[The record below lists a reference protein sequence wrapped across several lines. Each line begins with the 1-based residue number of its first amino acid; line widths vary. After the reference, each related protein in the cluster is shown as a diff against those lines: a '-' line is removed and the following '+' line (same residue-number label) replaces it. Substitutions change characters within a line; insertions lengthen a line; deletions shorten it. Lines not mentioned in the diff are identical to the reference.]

1 MRSKGDQAGAR
12 GLSYSHHAGLACRK
26 DPIMH
31 LRHVSRGCRTLICLA
46 LLWTGQTVTTATAAD
61 NRTTALVKAVQR
73 ASASVVNIHSEK
85 TSREQHPSFGQ
96 PTARK
101 INGMGTG
108 IIIDERGYIVTN
120 QHVVMD
126 TDLLKVTLK
135 NGGTYR
141 AELISFD
148 PKHDLAIIKI
158 NAQGPLQVAP
168 MGTSADIMLGETVIA
183 IGNAFGYEHT
193 VTQGIV
199 SALGR
204 NVEVNEKQGYKNLI
218 QTDASINP
226 GNSGGPLLNL
236 DGEVVGINVAIR
248 AGAQRI
254 GFAIPIDDA
263 RIRLAKLLDIQKLS
277 STWHGLVGKDIKTS
291 TEHMQLQVQ
300 TTMPNSPALEAGLKT
315 GDIVTKV
322 ADQLIR
328 DQADWERALLGRN
341 AGDKVEVEVL
351 RDGQATPLTLAL
363 ASTSR
368 TAITAQRPVAPKVAM
383 VARANNSDAATP
395 ELSADEERIWQ
406 VLGVRLGPAP
416 ADKVQAVAPRFNGGM
431 RVLEVRPNSPAQQE
445 KIFKGDILCG
455 LHIWQTETVNNV
467 MYVLNHGELNTFGP
481 LRFYVIRDSQTLYGH
496 LKVSTSLTQQATPQ
510 AGVELQHAAIGKSK

>member
-1 MRSKGDQAGAR
+1 M
-12 GLSYSHHAGLACRK
+12 
-26 DPIMH
+26 
-31 LRHVSRGCRTLICLA
+31 CLA
-46 LLWTGQTVTTATAAD
+46 LFGAGLMERGAAAAD
-61 NRTTALVKAVQR
+61 NRTTALVRAVQR
-73 ASASVVNIHSEK
+73 ASPSVVNIHSEK
-85 TSREQHPSFGQ
+85 TSRDPQTAYGQ
-96 PTARK
+96 PAARK

-126 TDLLKVTLK
+126 TDALKVTLK

-158 NAQGPLQVAP
+158 NAPGSLPVAP

-193 VTQGIV
+193 ITQGIV

-263 RIRLAKLLDIQKLS
+263 RVRVAKLLDIQKLS
-277 STWHGLVGKDIKTS
+277 NTWHGLVGKDVKTT
-291 TEHMQLQVQ
+291 TENMQLQVQ
-300 TTMPNSPALEAGLKT
+300 ATMPNSPALEAGLKS
-315 GDIVTKV
+315 GDIVVKV
-322 ADQLIR
+322 ADQSVR

-341 AGDKVEVEVL
+341 PGDKVELEVL
-351 RDGQATPLTLAL
+351 RGGQTTPLTLAL
-363 ASTSR
+363 ASNSR
-368 TAITAQRPVAPKVAM
+368 TSATALRNAPSIKPTVI
-383 VARANNSDAATP
+383 ARANNADAPAP
-395 ELSADEERIWQ
+395 ELTADEERVWQ

-416 ADKVQAVAPRFNGGM
+416 SDKVQTVAPRFNGGL
-431 RVLEVRPNSPAQQE
+431 RVLEVRANSPAQQE
-445 KIFKGDILCG
+445 KIYKGDILCG
-455 LHIWQTETVNNV
+455 LHIWQTENLNNV
-467 MYVLNHGELNTFGP
+467 MYVLNHNELSSFGP
-481 LRFYVIRDSQTLYGH
+481 LRFYVVRDSQTLYGH
-496 LKVSTSLTQQATPQ
+496 LKVTPSLSQHPTPEKL
-510 AGVELQHAAIGKSK
+510 VEQQHAAVLEKSK

>member
-1 MRSKGDQAGAR
+1 
-12 GLSYSHHAGLACRK
+12 
-26 DPIMH
+26 MH
-31 LRHVSRGCRTLICLA
+31 LRQVSRSFRTLICLTV
-46 LLWTGQTVTTATAAD
+46 LWSGRMVTEVAAAD

-73 ASASVVNIHSEK
+73 ASSSVVNIRTEK
-85 TSREQHPSFGQ
+85 TSREPQQTAYGQ
-96 PTARK
+96 PAPLRK

-126 TDLLKVTLK
+126 TDSLRVTLK

-158 NAQGPLQVAP
+158 NAPGSLPVAP

-183 IGNAFGYEHT
+183 IGNAFGYEDT
-193 VTQGIV
+193 ITQGIV

-226 GNSGGPLLNL
+226 GNSGGPLVNL

-263 RIRLAKLLDIQKLS
+263 RIRVAKLLDIQKLS
-277 STWHGLVGKDIKTS
+277 NTWHGLVAKDIKT
-291 TEHMQLQVQ
+291 TNDNMQLQVQ
-300 TTMPNSPALEAGLKT
+300 STLPNSPALEAGLKS
-315 GDIVTKV
+315 GDIVVKV
-322 ADQLIR
+322 ANQTVR

-341 AGDKVEVEVL
+341 AGDRVELEVL
-351 RDGQATPLTLAL
+351 REGHSTPLTLAL
-363 ASTSR
+363 ASNSR
-368 TAITAQRPVAPKVAM
+368 GVASTQRNVSAAKPLVI
-383 VARANNSDAATP
+383 ARANNADAPANEMTP
-395 ELSADEERIWQ
+395 DEERVWQ
-406 VLGVRLGPAP
+406 VLGVRLGAAP
-416 ADKVQAVAPRFNGGM
+416 SEKIQAVAPRFNGGL

-445 KIFKGDILCG
+445 QIYRGDILCG
-455 LHIWQTETVNNV
+455 LHIWQTENINNV
-467 MYVLNHGELNTFGP
+467 MYVLNHSDLNTFGP
-481 LRFYVIRDSQTLYGH
+481 IKFYVIRDSKTLYGH
-496 LKVSTSLTQQATPQ
+496 LKMPQTLTQQPP
-510 AGVELQHAAIGKSK
+510 VENAIEQQHAAVQKPN

>member
-1 MRSKGDQAGAR
+1 
-12 GLSYSHHAGLACRK
+12 
-26 DPIMH
+26 MH
-31 LRHVSRGCRTLICLA
+31 LRHVSRRLRILICLT
-46 LLWTGQTVTTATAAD
+46 LLGSGLMVTRAEAAD
-61 NRTTALVKAVQR
+61 NRTTALVRAVQR
-73 ASASVVNIHSEK
+73 ASPSVVNIHSEK
-85 TSREQHPSFGQ
+85 TARDPQTAYGQ
-96 PTARK
+96 PAARK

-126 TDLLKVTLK
+126 TDSLKVTLR
-135 NGGTYR
+135 NGGSYR

-158 NAQGPLQVAP
+158 NAPGPLPVAP

-193 VTQGIV
+193 ITQGIV

-263 RIRLAKLLDIQKLS
+263 RIRVAKLLDIQKLS
-277 STWHGLVGKDIKTS
+277 NTWHGLVGKDIKT
-291 TEHMQLQVQ
+291 TNEHMQLQVQ
-300 TTMPNSPALEAGLKT
+300 TTLANSPALEAGLKS
-315 GDIVTKV
+315 GDVIVKV
-322 ADQLIR
+322 ADQPVR

-341 AGDKVEVEVL
+341 AGDKVELEVL
-351 RDGQATPLTLAL
+351 REGHTTPLTLSL
-363 ASTSR
+363 ASNSR
-368 TAITAQRPVAPKVAM
+368 ASVTAQRNAPTIKPAVI
-383 VARANNSDAATP
+383 ARANNADAPATEMTP
-395 ELSADEERIWQ
+395 DEERIWQ
-406 VLGVRLGPAP
+406 VLGIRLGPAP
-416 ADKVQAVAPRFNGGM
+416 SDKVQTVAPRFNGGL
-431 RVLEVRPNSPAQQE
+431 RVLDVRANSPAQQE
-445 KIFKGDILCG
+445 KIYKGDILCG
-455 LHIWQTETVNNV
+455 LHIWQTENVNNV
-467 MYVLNHGELNTFGP
+467 MYVLNHTELNTFGP
-481 LRFYVIRDSQTLYGH
+481 LRFYVVRDSQTLYGH
-496 LKVSTSLTQQATPQ
+496 LKVTSTLTQRAVPDVV
-510 AGVELQHAAIGKSK
+510 VEQQHAAVETPK

>member
-1 MRSKGDQAGAR
+1 MLWP
-12 GLSYSHHAGLACRK
+12 GLMITEAS
-26 DPIMH
+26 
-31 LRHVSRGCRTLICLA
+31 
-46 LLWTGQTVTTATAAD
+46 AAD

-73 ASASVVNIHSEK
+73 AIPSVVNIHSEK
-85 TSREQHPSFGQ
+85 TSRDPQTAYGQ
-96 PTARK
+96 PAARK

-126 TDLLKVTLK
+126 TDALRVTLK

-158 NAQGPLQVAP
+158 NAPGTLPVAP

-193 VTQGIV
+193 ITQGIV

-263 RIRLAKLLDIQKLS
+263 RIRVAKLLDIQKLS
-277 STWHGLVGKDIKTS
+277 NTWHGLVAKDVKTT
-291 TEHMQLQVQ
+291 TENMQLQVQ

-315 GDIVTKV
+315 GDIVVKV
-322 ADQLIR
+322 AEQPVH

-341 AGDKVEVEVL
+341 PGDKVELEIL
-351 RDGQATPLTLAL
+351 RDGHSTPLTLSL
-363 ASTSR
+363 ASNSR
-368 TAITAQRPVAPKVAM
+368 TSATAQRIVPAIKPAVI
-383 VARANNSDAATP
+383 ARANNADAPATEMTP
-395 ELSADEERIWQ
+395 DEERVWQ

-416 ADKVQAVAPRFNGGM
+416 SDKVQTVAPRFNGGL
-431 RVLEVRPNSPAQQE
+431 RVLEVRANSPAQLE
-445 KIFKGDILCG
+445 KIYKGDILCG
-455 LHIWQTETVNNV
+455 LHIWQTENINNV
-467 MYVLNHGELNTFGP
+467 MYVLNHSDLSSFGP

-496 LKVSTSLTQQATPQ
+496 LKVTPALTQKGAPDT
-510 AGVELQHAAIGKSK
+510 AVEQQHAAVEKPN